1 MTIYDIADLMQ
12 IRLIVEYSPFY
23 DGPNKWGCRFES
35 CETKPDS
42 SSSILS
48 SGSGWGPTPQ
58 EAINDYQEKIKGKW
72 MVHKASDEKYRKEF
86 QLPNEWGK

>member
-12 IRLIVEYSPFY
+12 ISLIVEYSPSH
-23 DGPNKWGCRFES
+23 DGPNKWGCRFVS
-35 CETKPDS
+35 CETKPSS

-48 SGSGWGPTPQ
+48 SDLGWGSTPQ

-72 MVHKASDEKYRKEF
+72 MVYKAGDEKYRKEF
-86 QLPNEWGK
+86 QLPNEWGC